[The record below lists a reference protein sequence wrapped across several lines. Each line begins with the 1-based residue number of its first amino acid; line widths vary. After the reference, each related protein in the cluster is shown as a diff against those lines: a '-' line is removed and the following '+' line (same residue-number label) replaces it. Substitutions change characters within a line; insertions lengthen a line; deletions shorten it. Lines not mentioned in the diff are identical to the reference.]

1 MEAICNT
8 VQFKF
13 PAGAP
18 QPSWEEIAVFTKR
31 MHLDLMIIEAVY
43 RLPGR
48 ALCFKYK
55 TEEAMENMLRRQ
67 KESIK
72 FHYTN
77 GKAVD
82 VRLSIAGRKSTYVR
96 VFDIAPEVPDNDL
109 AVVFAEYGRVESII
123 REKFPTGLG
132 LDHLYTGIRGVHL
145 ELEKEIPPTLE
156 ISSWK
161 VRIFYEGLKDKCFLC
176 RMEGHHKDACPQRKS
191 KKKEKE
197 TGVSASYAVVVES
210 GASALS
216 DEVEFIEEETIEE
229 EVILQTVESAEEL
242 RKIEMQR
249 KEEEEAEQKRLRQEK
264 LDGLAK
270 IANAFQAAMDRH
282 DANERRNKFAATGST
297 STEVLRPKK
306 TARKS

>member
-161 VRIFYEGLKDKCFLC
+161 VRIFYEGLKDKCFFAGW
-176 RMEGHHKDACPQRKS
+176 RDTTKMHAHSESPRK
-191 KKKEKE
+191 
-197 TGVSASYAVVVES
+197 
-210 GASALS
+210 
-216 DEVEFIEEETIEE
+216 
-229 EVILQTVESAEEL
+229 
-242 RKIEMQR
+242 RKRRLVNRLPMQ
-249 KEEEEAEQKRLRQEK
+249 
-264 LDGLAK
+264 
-270 IANAFQAAMDRH
+270 
-282 DANERRNKFAATGST
+282 
-297 STEVLRPKK
+297 
-306 TARKS
+306 